1 MIRTQEIARQSRM
14 AQEIAR
20 LQTQVSSGRRMARA
34 SDDPLAAARV
44 STIATAKANDA
55 SWASNLTLA
64 SALATQADG
73 VLASLS
79 ERMTH
84 ARGLMVAGASG
95 TNSAADRATY
105 ATALRGVADDVA
117 ALRATR
123 SSLDAPLFA
132 GGAPASMRIEASV
145 IVSPVADAAR
155 VFEIGGAA
163 LTTMLGDAAAALE
176 ANDPARIGAAL
187 SALDAA
193 VSHAA
198 DAAVAQGVQAA
209 RIDALAERNL
219 TRGIALSVERS
230 TLEDTDLSAAI
241 AELSTRQITL
251 DAAQAAFAR
260 INRRTLFDLI

>member
-1 MIRTQEIARQSRM
+1 MIRMQEIARQSRL
-14 AQEIAR
+14 AQDIAR
-20 LQTQVSSGRRMARA
+20 LQTQVSSGRRIQRA
-34 SDDPLAAARV
+34 SDDPLASARV
-44 STIATAKANDA
+44 ATIGTAQANDA

-64 SALATQADG
+64 SALTTQADG
-73 VLASLS
+73 VLASLA
-79 ERMTH
+79 ERVTH
-84 ARGLMVAGASG
+84 ARGLMVAGANG
-95 TNSAADRATY
+95 TNTAADRATY

-117 ALRATR
+117 ALRMTR

-132 GGAPASMRIEASV
+132 GTAPASMRVEASV
-145 IVSPVADAAR
+145 IVTPVADAAT
-155 VFEIGGAA
+155 VFEPGGVP
-163 LTTMLGDAAAALE
+163 LTTMLGEAAAALE

-187 SALDAA
+187 SALDNA

-198 DAAVAQGVQAA
+198 DMAAAQGVQAA
-209 RIDALAERNL
+209 RIDALTERNL
-219 TRGIALSVERS
+219 VRGIGLAVERS